1 MTHGVVG
8 IIGEH
13 TGAMAAGATSTL
25 ATLAVATT
33 TPAPAGMP
41 VWLPYLGSLA
51 GPVLAWLG
59 ARVLIAIATRQRAL
73 AAAKRRRAA
82 ELLADSDAGNDKVA
96 LQLQDE
102 ADAAQATADALD
114 AARGVHHQ
122 DSPGK

>member
-1 MTHGVVG
+1 MSQGLIS

-13 TGAMAAGATSTL
+13 TGAMAAGATSAI

-33 TPAPAGMP
+33 TPAPAGVP
-41 VWLPYLGSLA
+41 EWLPYIGSLA

-59 ARVLIAIATRQRAL
+59 ARVLVALATRQRAI
-73 AAAKRRRAA
+73 AQAKRRRAA
-82 ELLADSDAGNDKVA
+82 ELLADADVANDKVA